1 MTGHSVPYLTTL
13 VLFGV
18 VLTVYE
24 NRYTCRIKMRQY
36 SETKEIKRN
45 VKAG

>member
-18 VLTVYE
+18 VLTE
-24 NRYTCRIKMRQY
+24 AASLGLQPLSLFHLPEARGK
-36 SETKEIKRN
+36 S
-45 VKAG
+45 